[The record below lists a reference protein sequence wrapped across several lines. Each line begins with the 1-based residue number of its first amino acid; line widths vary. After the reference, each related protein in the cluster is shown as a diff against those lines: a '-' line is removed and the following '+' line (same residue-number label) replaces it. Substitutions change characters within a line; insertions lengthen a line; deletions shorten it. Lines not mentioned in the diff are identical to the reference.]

1 MKILIILRRKKSL
14 QILKNKRN
22 ELIGKQQLKEENKDL
37 YINDLEEEQK
47 QNKIILIKIKEE
59 NNNLLNKINRLTQ
72 EMENINLNEKNEI

>member
-1 MKILIILRRKKSL
+1 MKILIIFRRKKSL

>member
-14 QILKNKRN
+14 QILKNKIN

>member
-59 NNNLLNKINRLTQ
+59 NNNLLNTINRLTQ
-72 EMENINLNEKNEI
+72 EMENINLNENNEI

>member
-1 MKILIILRRKKSL
+1 MKILIIFRRKKSL

-59 NNNLLNKINRLTQ
+59 NNNLLNTINRLTQ
-72 EMENINLNEKNEI
+72 EMENINLNENNEI

>member
-1 MKILIILRRKKSL
+1 MKILLIFRRKKSL

-22 ELIGKQQLKEENKDL
+22 ELISKQQLKEENKDL

>member
-1 MKILIILRRKKSL
+1 MFRRKKSL

>member
-59 NNNLLNKINRLTQ
+59 NNNLLNTINRLTQ